1 MIHAT
6 IDGQPVEYPERIL
19 ILQAARDLGITIPTF
34 CHNDYIKSYG
44 ACRICLVEVARESRP
59 DVPPRLM
66 AACCSHVM
74 DGAIIRTDTER
85 VKSARQFIVQLL
97 LSRNPDIE
105 DVQNIAKSL
114 GVSADE
120 KTLDPVGKYLLM
132 RAQPLSDTK
141 CILCGLCVR
150 VCAEITERH
159 AISFSGRGMKRK
171 VTSPFGKIAETCIGC
186 GACAYVCPTHAITV
200 EEAD

>member
-6 IDGQPVEYPERIL
+6 IDGQAVEYPERIT
-19 ILQAARDLGITIPTF
+19 ILEAARDLGIIIPTF

-44 ACRICLVEVARESRP
+44 ACRVCLVEMAREKKPEASKL
-59 DVPPRLM
+59 V

-74 DGAIIRTDTER
+74 DGGIIRTDTER
-85 VKSARQFIVQLL
+85 VKRARKFIVELL

-105 DVQNIAKSL
+105 DVQKIAKSI

-120 KTLDPVGKYLLM
+120 DTLDPVGKYLLV
-132 RAQPLSDTK
+132 RTKPLSDTK

-171 VTSPFGKIAETCIGC
+171 VITPFGKVSETCIGC
-186 GACAYVCPTHAITV
+186 GACAYVCPTNAITI